1 MPPRTRLLYLYLLP
15 PAALLTL
22 TYTTHRTL
30 TDLEHK
36 YPAIPASQGSTA
48 ALTTPTDPSTQRC
61 AEIDIYQAR
70 VPVRALLRAEAAI
83 TGTTVPENLP
93 TDKRPEV
100 SPATL
105 QKAWAHL
112 FLTSPILQT
121 EAKLLGLCTQGTFHP
136 GDVGLSA
143 GGFAPVAADPDTT
156 ANNNN
161 TDHPESRGQDQGQG
175 QGQAQ
180 GQAQAQ
186 PQHKRHLINGG
197 FTVERP
203 PEHPGGLLAS
213 WRVPD
218 GARRVFEA
226 LAHWGYPCRLMSGGR
241 HEWGVSEVY
250 LVDSEGQREGPGP
263 GPGEWVVDVRFGS
276 AHDYEI
282 VAAEGERQKVVPRWV
297 GRLHR
302 GYARVLVEDAVRRLG
317 EYD

>member
-1 MPPRTRLLYLYLLP
+1 
-15 PAALLTL
+15 
-22 TYTTHRTL
+22 YTTHRTL

-36 YPAIPASQGSTA
+36 YPAIPPSQGSTA
-48 ALTTPTDPSTQRC
+48 ALTTPTNPSTQRC

-83 TGTTVPENLP
+83 TASAAITENPAADNTTPPN
-93 TDKRPEV
+93 V

-121 EAKLLGLCTQGTFHP
+121 EAKLIGLCTQGTFHP

-143 GGFAPVAADPDTT
+143 GGFGPVAADGD
-156 ANNNN
+156 NQNN
-161 TDHPESRGQDQGQG
+161 TG
-175 QGQAQ
+175 
-180 GQAQAQ
+180 
-186 PQHKRHLINGG
+186 HKRQLINGG
-197 FTVERP
+197 FTVERT

-213 WRVPD
+213 WQVPD
-218 GARRVFEA
+218 GARRFFES

-250 LVDSEGQREGPGP
+250 FVNSKGNGEGQGQ
-263 GPGEWVVDVRFGS
+263 GEWVVDVRFGS

-302 GYARVLVEDAVRRLG
+302 GYA
-317 EYD
+317 